1 MSIVGLA
8 HDGEGRRYFIMKNSW
23 GASNQFKGFIY
34 VSFPYVRMKTIAVLV
49 KAQEGSKRG

>member
-1 MSIVGLA
+1 M
-8 HDGEGRRYFIMKNSW
+8 

-34 VSFPYVRMKTIAVLV
+34 VSFPYARMKTIAVMV